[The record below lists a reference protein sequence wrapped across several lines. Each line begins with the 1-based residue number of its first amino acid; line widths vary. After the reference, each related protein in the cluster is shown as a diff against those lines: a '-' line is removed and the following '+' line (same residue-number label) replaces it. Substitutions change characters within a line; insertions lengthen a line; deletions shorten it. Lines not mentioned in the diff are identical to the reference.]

1 MAIVDPAAG
10 VTETSLRHRLGV
22 KWTKYGGDVLPAWI
36 ADMDFTLPE
45 AIRAAIAWSAEHSA
59 LGYDR
64 PEDQAELFRAASD
77 WIAARHGWAP
87 DPAACGVLGDLLQG
101 MLVSIHAYTDPGDG
115 VIVHGPIYPPFLTSI
130 ISLGR
135 RVVNNRLVDACGAAT
150 LDLDEL
156 RRAARDPRTRLLML
170 CNPHNPSGRVF
181 RRDELEAIAAIA
193 VEGDLIVVADE
204 VWMDV
209 VYPGHRH
216 IPFATLGPQVAE
228 RTITLTS
235 ASKSFNLGGLRCAVA
250 IFGSPALRARFDTLP
265 PRMRSVPNVLGIR
278 ATIAAWRSGGP
289 WLEAVVRQ
297 LDANRQA
304 LARFV
309 RERLPGVRHRTP
321 DGTYLAWLDFT
332 ALRVGPTAAAF
343 LLERARVALSD
354 GAEFGGDASCARLN
368 FATTPAILE
377 EICERIAGA
386 VRR

>member
-10 VTETSLRHRLGV
+10 VTETSLRQRLGV
-22 KWTKYGGDVLPAWI
+22 KWAKYGGDVLPAWI

-45 AIRAAIAWSAEHSA
+45 AIRATIAWSAEHSA

-64 PEDQAELFRAASD
+64 PEDQAELFHAASD
-77 WIAARHGWAP
+77 WIAARHGWTP

-101 MLVSIHAYTDPGDG
+101 MLVSIHAYTNPGDG

-130 ISLGR
+130 TSLGR
-135 RVVNNRLVDACGAAT
+135 RVVDNRLVDACGTAT
-150 LDLDEL
+150 LDLDGL

-170 CNPHNPSGRVF
+170 CNPHNPTGRVL

-216 IPFATLGPQVAE
+216 IPFATLSPQVAE

-235 ASKSFNLGGLRCAVA
+235 ASKAFNLGGMRCAVA
-250 IFGSPALRARFDTLP
+250 IFGSPALRTRFDILP
-265 PRMRSVPNVLGIR
+265 PRMRSVSNVLGIR
-278 ATIAAWRSGGP
+278 ATIAAWRNGGA
-289 WLEAVVRQ
+289 WLEAVMRR

-309 RERLPGVRHRTP
+309 RERLPGVRHRMP
-321 DGTYLAWLDFT
+321 EGTYLAWLDFA
-332 ALRVGPTAAAF
+332 ALGVGPTAAAF
-343 LLERARVALSD
+343 LLDRARVALSD